1 MPQRSLKFLTAKS
14 QQGVVLI
21 ESLIAVLIFSFGII
35 ALIGLQAVMIKN
47 TGDSQYRSEAIYI
60 AQQRIGMIWADPTN
74 LTLYAETNTDISAR
88 LPSGKRTVVVS
99 PVIAPAIVPTE
110 VSVTVTWQQPGEQMH
125 TYTTNARVTGI

>member
-1 MPQRSLKFLTAKS
+1 MPQNSLNYRLNKS
-14 QQGVVLI
+14 QQGVVLL

-35 ALIGLQAVMIKN
+35 ALIGLQAVMIRN
-47 TGDSQYRSEAIYI
+47 TGDSQYRNEAIYI

-74 LTLYAETNTDISAR
+74 LPLYVETNTDISAR

-125 TYTTNARVTGI
+125 SYTTNARVTGS